1 MAETQTLPTRED
13 VPEELTWKLED
24 IFPTDQDW
32 GETFNELQEEIP
44 KMSDFQGKL
53 GDSAEQLLK
62 MFRLQDELSERLG
75 KLYAYAHMRYD
86 QDTTNDNYQAMN
98 QKAESIITEASQH
111 MSYIVPEILEIPEQ
125 TIQQFLKEEE
135 GLGLYKQ
142 TLDEIT
148 RQKKHILSKTEEA
161 LLAKVSDPIRSA
173 SQTFGMLNN
182 AEIGRASCRERA

>member
-1 MAETQTLPTRED
+1 MAETQTLPVRED

-32 GETFNELQEEIP
+32 GEAFNELQKDIS

-53 GDSAEQLLK
+53 GESATQLLN
-62 MFRLQDELSERLG
+62 MFTLQDELSERLG
-75 KLYAYAHMRYD
+75 KLYTYAHMRYD

-125 TIQQFLKEEE
+125 TIQQFLKEE
-135 GLGLYKQ
+135 KH
-142 TLDEIT
+142 
-148 RQKKHILSKTEEA
+148 QKMQI
-161 LLAKVSDPIRSA
+161 
-173 SQTFGMLNN
+173 
-182 AEIGRASCRERA
+182 